1 MGSERVLTMQFM
13 PDPHD
18 RLVAALKDIIVLFS
32 VMATVGSLYQGL
44 WLAGAGYIVL
54 ALLFFNE
61 KALRRWWRRQRKW
74 R

>member
-1 MGSERVLTMQFM
+1 MDE
-13 PDPHD
+13 HD

-32 VMATVGSLYQGL
+32 VMATVGSFYHGN
-44 WLAGAGYIVL
+44 WLAGSGYFGL

-61 KALRRWWRRQRKW
+61 KALRRWWRGKRGR